1 MRWRW
6 TALLPAMGLGACG
19 QGAVGGGAASFC
31 ERVAA
36 ADPAVKALVL
46 RGVSDPSFIPRQGYE
61 VAEAR
66 ERARLDCLRRQGLP
80 PQGEGVAPLPRT
92 GTLFP

>member
-1 MRWRW
+1 MSFRW
-6 TALLPAMGLGACG
+6 AAMLPAVVLGACG
-19 QGAVGGGAASFC
+19 QGAAPADPAAFC
-31 ERVAA
+31 ARVAG
-36 ADPAVKALVL
+36 ADPAVKALTL

-66 ERARLDCLRRQGLP
+66 ERARLDCLRRQGFP
-80 PQGEGVAPLPRT
+80 PQGEGVAPLKRT